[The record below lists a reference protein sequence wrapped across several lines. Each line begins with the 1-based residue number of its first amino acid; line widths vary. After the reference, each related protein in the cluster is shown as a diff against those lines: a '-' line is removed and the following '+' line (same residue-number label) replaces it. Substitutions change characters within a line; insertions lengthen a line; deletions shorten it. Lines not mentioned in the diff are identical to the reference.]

1 MEENEPKCP
10 QEYKGVKWTDEER
23 TNEGFEDRNMDITDR
38 NAQQATPASR
48 TSNKHSEIANTGR
61 ECASCSGDM
70 RNVESTVNDCV
81 LKTSTKFVHSCVIQ
95 TKSNKFKQSQ
105 SLKIS

>member
-81 LKTSTKFVHSCVIQ
+81 LKKT
-95 TKSNKFKQSQ
+95 
-105 SLKIS
+105 